1 MSGAHRNYEHGPAT
15 YQVSATTTGGQVM
28 QWDSS
33 NVGQIKPAGAGTV
46 ASAVA
51 GVALAD
57 ANPAG
62 TDPTNPVQVGWARE
76 YVAVAYAPTDI
87 DVKYASAANPG
98 DPLKCAASGQVTK
111 YVIGTDTD
119 PTLIIG
125 KCTAQAAVASGDF
138 APARLLV

>member
-1 MSGAHRNYEHGPAT
+1 MSGAHRNYEHGPVT
-15 YQVSATTTGGQVM
+15 YKVSTAVTGGQVV

-33 NVGQIKPAGAGTV
+33 NVGQLKPAGAGTV
-46 ASAVA
+46 AAAVA

-57 ANPAG
+57 ANPTG

-76 YVAVAYAPTDI
+76 YVAVVYAPADV

-98 DPLKCAASGQVTK
+98 DPLKCAANGQVTK

-125 KCTAQAAVASGDF
+125 KCTAAAAVSSGAVD
-138 APARLLV
+138 AMRLLV